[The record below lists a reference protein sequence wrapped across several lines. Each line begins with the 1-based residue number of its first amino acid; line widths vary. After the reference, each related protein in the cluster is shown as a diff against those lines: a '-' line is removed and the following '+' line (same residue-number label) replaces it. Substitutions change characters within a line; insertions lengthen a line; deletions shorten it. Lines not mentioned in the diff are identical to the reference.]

1 MFKIRQELL
10 DALTKDMEDR
20 FKHRLCQHLRTAY
33 VSEVAALN
41 AEQLQQF
48 VATGIDKAMAYQI
61 DIEGDIA
68 DYLVLLL
75 RHGMDFEQQPK
86 HRWALA
92 ILQNPEMAGG
102 MKIQALEERFENQRG
117 PHG

>member
-10 DALTKDMEDR
+10 DALEKDRVDQ
-20 FKHRLCQHLRTAY
+20 FKHRLCKHLRTDYAP
-33 VSEVAALN
+33 EVAALN

-48 VATGIDKAMAYQI
+48 VATGVDKAMAYQI
-61 DIEGDIA
+61 DIEGHIA

-75 RHGMDFEQQPK
+75 RHGMDFEQQPE

-92 ILQNPEMAGG
+92 ILQNPEMTGE
-102 MKIQALEERFENQRG
+102 MKIQELETRFANPRG
-117 PHG
+117 QHG